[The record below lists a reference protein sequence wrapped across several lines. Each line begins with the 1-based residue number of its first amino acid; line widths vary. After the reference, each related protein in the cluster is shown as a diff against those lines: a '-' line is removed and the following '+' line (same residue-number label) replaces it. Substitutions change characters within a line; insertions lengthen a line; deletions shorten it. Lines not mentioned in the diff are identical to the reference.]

1 MASAT
6 QTPVALFA
14 SSNDGLSLRYGR
26 EGNYKEEHL
35 VGFTVKAKV
44 SERKNNLRGKSW
56 RTGSKKQQKGTIRS
70 AFGGTDEYCR
80 TPEQSFWLLISGFEN
95 DQKRTHQFLS
105 WWFCQKLKHLKPS
118 FNKLTPNCG
127 KNVDKLL
134 PSCQLSLSY
143 CQSFPKQLQH
153 QQQHQK
159 IENTSSTS

>member
-1 MASAT
+1 MEGK
-6 QTPVALFA
+6 VIIRKNILC
-14 SSNDGLSLRYGR
+14 GLVL
-26 EGNYKEEHL
+26 K
-35 VGFTVKAKV
+35 VKV

-56 RTGSKKQQKGTIRS
+56 RMGYKKQQKGSIRS

-118 FNKLTPNCG
+118 F

-159 IENTSSTS
+159 IENASSTS